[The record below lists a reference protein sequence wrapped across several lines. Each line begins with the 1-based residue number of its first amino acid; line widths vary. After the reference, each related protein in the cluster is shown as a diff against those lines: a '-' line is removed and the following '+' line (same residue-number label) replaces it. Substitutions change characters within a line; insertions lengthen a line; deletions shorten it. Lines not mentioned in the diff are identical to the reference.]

1 MKRCCIL
8 NCRVTSN
15 HFFLGN
21 LCEVS
26 HAFLETS
33 GKMSW
38 TVFFT
43 ENLKSNDENFKTYT
57 QSTPC
62 TMEIQF
68 YLAAVDICPYHFWD
82 IIPPAGWLVLDRT
95 QLFVNQSDKGP
106 GTNCLILFPRTV
118 PTLPT
123 LTLMA
128 AESPYFVCGELFY
141 GSGIRKFPIQFLE
154 KRKKLYFTFFP
165 KSFLQT

>member
-1 MKRCCIL
+1 MHFWKPVEKWVEQFFCQEIL
-8 NCRVTSN
+8 NLMTRI
-15 HFFLGN
+15 
-21 LCEVS
+21 
-26 HAFLETS
+26 
-33 GKMSW
+33 
-38 TVFFT
+38 
-43 ENLKSNDENFKTYT
+43 LKPTHKAHHVH
-57 QSTPC
+57 C

-106 GTNCLILFPRTV
+106 GTNCLILFPRTF

-154 KRKKLYFTFFP
+154 KRKNLYFTFFP
-165 KSFLQT
+165 KSSSFLQT